1 MKVKINYEVADNLDI
16 IKKEITGETKDI
28 IIYAAYLLKEQLEK
42 VNEYEKDLYKSV
54 LIEMIS
60 EY

>member
-1 MKVKINYEVADNLDI
+1 MKVKINCEVADNLDI
-16 IKKEITGETKDI
+16 IKEEIFGETEDI
-28 IIYAAYLLKEQLEK
+28 IIYAAYILKEQLEK
-42 VNEYEKDLYKSV
+42 INEDEKDLYKRV

>member
-1 MKVKINYEVADNLDI
+1 MKVKINCEVADNLDI
-16 IKKEITGETKDI
+16 IKEEITGETEDI

-42 VNEYEKDLYKSV
+42 VNEDEKDLYKSV

>member
-1 MKVKINYEVADNLDI
+1 MKVKINCEVADNLDI
-16 IKKEITGETKDI
+16 IKEEMIGEYEDI
-28 IIYAAYLLKEQLEK
+28 IIYAAYILKEQLEK
-42 VNEYEKDLYKSV
+42 INEDEKDLYKRV

>member
-1 MKVKINYEVADNLDI
+1 MKVKISCEVADNLDI
-16 IKKEITGETKDI
+16 IKEEITGETEDI

-42 VNEYEKDLYKSV
+42 VNEDEKDLYKSV